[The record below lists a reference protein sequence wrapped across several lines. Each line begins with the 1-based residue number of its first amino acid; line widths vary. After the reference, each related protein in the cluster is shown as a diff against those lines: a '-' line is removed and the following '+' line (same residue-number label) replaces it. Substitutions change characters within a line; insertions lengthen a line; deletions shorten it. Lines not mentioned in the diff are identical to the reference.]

1 VSVVHLSKAHKY
13 TRSAYMVGQNQA
25 VRNATRIIFAS
36 MVVGKTHVPAV
47 EGMLSA
53 DTIDG
58 GATVLIARVVVCVST
73 RSKGEI
79 VSNAM
84 E

>member
-1 VSVVHLSKAHKY
+1 
-13 TRSAYMVGQNQA
+13 
-25 VRNATRIIFAS
+25 
-36 MVVGKTHVPAV
+36 MVVEKTHVPAV

-79 VSNAM
+79 VSSAM